1 MEETAKQIEDVCLRL
16 LTQRE
21 HSQKEL
27 LEKLA
32 LRGFIKEDAQLV
44 IDNLADKGW
53 QSDIRYAES
62 YARSRIM
69 KGYGPVRV
77 AYELKQ
83 NGVEINSLDQIVRT
97 VAGSWISLIELVYDK
112 KYQQDRLL
120 SRSEWAKRSR
130 FLLQRGFSFE
140 MINALFDQLQ
150 IKFL

>member
-1 MEETAKQIEDVCLRL
+1 L
-16 LTQRE
+16 LMQRE

-27 LEKLA
+27 LDKLA
-32 LRGFIKEDAQLV
+32 LRGFTKEDVQPV
-44 IDNLADKGW
+44 VEDLADKGW

-83 NGVEINSLDQIVRT
+83 NGVEINTLDQIVQT
-97 VAGSWISLIELVYDK
+97 VAGSWMSLLEQVYDK

-120 SRSEWAKRSR
+120 SRSEWAKCSR
-130 FLLQRGFSFE
+130 FLVQRGFSFE

>member
-1 MEETAKQIEDVCLRL
+1 MEGIAKQIEDVCLRL

-32 LRGFIKEDAQLV
+32 LREFARQDALPV
-44 IDNLADKGW
+44 IESLAGRGW
-53 QSDIRYAES
+53 QSDARYAES

-69 KGYGPVRV
+69 KGYGPARV
-77 AYELKQ
+77 IYELKQ
-83 NGVEINSLDQIVRT
+83 NGVEATKLDEIVQA
-97 VAGSWISLIELVYDK
+97 VVGSWMDSLEQVYIK
-112 KYQQDRLL
+112 KYPQDKLL

-130 FLLQRGFSFE
+130 FLLQRGFSFD
-140 MINALFDQLQ
+140 MINALFDHLQ

>member
-1 MEETAKQIEDVCLRL
+1 M

-27 LEKLA
+27 LDKLA
-32 LRGFIKEDAQLV
+32 LRGFTKEDVLPV
-44 IDNLADKGW
+44 VEDLADKGW

-69 KGYGPVRV
+69 KGYGPARV

-83 NGVEINSLDQIVRT
+83 NGVEINTLDQIVQT
-97 VAGSWISLIELVYDK
+97 VADSWMSLIEQVYDK
-112 KYQQDRLL
+112 KYQQEKLL
-120 SRSEWAKRSR
+120 SRGEWAKRSR

>member
-1 MEETAKQIEDVCLRL
+1 M

-27 LEKLA
+27 LDKLA
-32 LRGFIKEDAQLV
+32 LRGFTKEDVLPV
-44 IDNLADKGW
+44 VEDLADKGW

-83 NGVEINSLDQIVRT
+83 NGVEINTLDQIVQT
-97 VAGSWISLIELVYDK
+97 VAGSWMGLIEQVYDK

-130 FLLQRGFSFE
+130 FLVQRGFSFE
-140 MINALFDQLQ
+140 MVNALFDQLQ